1 MELEYWQIVVIVLL
15 TWVIVGG
22 IVSTFLGKI
31 IKWGSKDN
39 DL

>member
-1 MELEYWQIVVIVLL
+1 MELEYWQIALL

-22 IVSTFLGKI
+22 IVSLFLGKI
-31 IKWGSKDN
+31 IKWGTKDN